1 MLVLLGIAWGTSME
15 AIADEITPLPE
26 EQYPVLAWRYA
37 WDSPPTTV
45 VCLESSK
52 SAGGR
57 VEIELNNYTHI
68 DNINLRDHFSEYIT
82 NNYLIIPWGFTV
94 PGLDGW
100 PHVTKSDGVYTSYWH
115 FVCYSFPDASDP
127 TGFGWDDFSGE
138 IRNWKDCRG
147 HWFD

>member
-1 MLVLLGIAWGTSME
+1 MTHSLTHTLTMLVLLGIAWGTSME

-57 VEIELNNYTHI
+57 VEIELNNDIHI
-68 DNINLRDHFSEYIT
+68 ENIYHQDHFSE
-82 NNYLIIPWGFTV
+82 
-94 PGLDGW
+94 
-100 PHVTKSDGVYTSYWH
+100 
-115 FVCYSFPDASDP
+115 
-127 TGFGWDDFSGE
+127 
-138 IRNWKDCRG
+138 
-147 HWFD
+147 